1 MQSTNRRQFL
11 KTAAVTATAA
21 SVLPF
26 SKSSYAQSANDKVV
40 VGVAGIRS
48 RGKSLAQKFAVLDN
62 VEVKTVIDVDS
73 RYLDDAVKAVQEKQA
88 KEPKACIDFRKA
100 LDDKDLDALVIATPD
115 HWHAPMAIQAL
126 QAGKHVYVEKP
137 HAHNPR
143 EGEWLVQ
150 AWRKSGKQVQVGT
163 QRRSMNKVD
172 KMIGAIRDGIIG
184 DVYMAKCFYC
194 RKRLPIGFGNEVAVP
209 DYLNWDLWQGPA
221 PRVPYRDNVHPY
233 NWHWFWHWG
242 TGEALNNG
250 THMLDI
256 ARWALDVQ
264 YPIRVSSF
272 GGRWHYR
279 NVDDW
284 ECPDTQEIMI
294 EYDDGVLVTWG
305 GRSTNQFDATYR
317 HTDVLFFGTKGIL
330 DYDGNSDYKIFDL
343 DNNLVYNTRE
353 QEGKVDAGDTVDPGL
368 NDRHAE
374 NFVQSIRGLETL
386 NAPAD
391 EVHKSVLLGL
401 LGNISLRV
409 GRTLDINKRNG
420 HILNDQEAMSLWQ
433 RLYEPGWKP
442 EV

>member
-1 MQSTNRRQFL
+1 M
-11 KTAAVTATAA
+11 
-21 SVLPF
+21 LP
-26 SKSSYAQSANDKVV
+26 
-40 VGVAGIRS
+40 
-48 RGKSLAQKFAVLDN
+48 
-62 VEVKTVIDVDS
+62 
-73 RYLDDAVKAVQEKQA
+73 
-88 KEPKACIDFRKA
+88 
-100 LDDKDLDALVIATPD
+100 PD

-137 HAHNPR
+137 HAHNPC

-163 QRRSMNKVD
+163 QRRSMNEVD

-184 DVYMAKCFYC
+184 DVYMAKTFYC
-194 RKRLPIGFGNEVAVP
+194 RKRLPIGFGKEIAVP

-221 PRVPYRDNVHPY
+221 PRVPYRDNLHPY

-294 EYDDGVLVTWG
+294 EYDNGIMVTWE
-305 GRSTNQFDATYR
+305 GRSTNSFDATYR
-317 HTDVLFFGTKGIL
+317 HTDVLFFGTEGIL

-353 QEGKVDAGDTVDPGL
+353 EEGKVDAGDTVDPGL

-374 NFVQSIRGLETL
+374 NFIQSIRGLETL